1 MAKLLTWTQT
11 KALKPGTHAVGGGLY
26 AVVRDTGANSWLVR
40 GMLDGK
46 QCPVT
51 LGQWDHM
58 SLAEAREKAAE
69 CRKLLKQGTDPRKA
83 RADAKKAAEA
93 AARTFK
99 DAAEAFIESNKA
111 GWKNAKH
118 AAQWANTL
126 ATYADPHFGELPVSA
141 VETAHVLAALQPI
154 WTTKTETAGRVR
166 GRVEAVLDYA
176 KARGWR
182 TGENPARWRGHMS
195 VILPARDK
203 VAPVQHHPA
212 LPWQEI
218 GAFMSKLAAQK
229 GTGAKALHFAIL
241 TAARSGEVRGALW
254 SEVDLEAKVWTVPGH
269 RMKAGREHRVPL
281 SQPALAVLR
290 ELAAQRTSDSPDT
303 LIFAGMKAGKPLSDM
318 SLTAVLRRMK
328 LGHLT
333 AHGFRS
339 SFRDWAGEETNYP
352 REVAEAALAHR
363 SGGKV
368 EQAYAR
374 GDLFEKRRKLM
385 DAWAEYCSRP
395 APEGSNVVAFRAVG

>member
-118 AAQWANTL
+118 AAQWGSTL
-126 ATYADPHFGELPVSA
+126 ETYAYPVIGDLPVAEVRTEHILA
-141 VETAHVLAALQPI
+141 VLQPI
-154 WTTKTETAGRVR
+154 WRTKPETAVRVR
-166 GRVEAVLDYA
+166 GRIEKVLNGA
-176 KARGWR
+176 KTLDLR
-182 TGENPARWRGHMS
+182 TGDNPAAWKGHLELL
-195 VILPARDK
+195 LPARSK
-203 VAPVQHHPA
+203 VAKVKHHAA
-212 LPWQEI
+212 LDWREI
-218 GAFMSKLAAQK
+218 GGFMARLRKQPGMGAF
-229 GTGAKALHFAIL
+229 ALQFAIL

-254 SEVDLEAKVWTVPGH
+254 SEVDLEAAIWTVPEH
-269 RMKAGREHRVPL
+269 RMKAEREHRVPL
-281 SQPALAVLR
+281 SEPALAILR
-290 ELAAQRTSDSPDT
+290 ELAQRTNASPDA
-303 LIFAGMKAGKPLSDM
+303 LVFPGAKPGKPLSDM

-339 SFRDWAGEETNYP
+339 SFRDWAGEATNTP
-352 REVAEAALAHR
+352 HEVCEAALAHTV
-363 SGGKV
+363 GDKTV
-368 EQAYAR
+368 AAYAR
-374 GDLFEKRRKLM
+374 SDLFEKRRKLM
-385 DAWAEYCSRP
+385 TDWAEYCSRP
-395 APEGSNVVAFRAVG
+395 APEGSNVVPIRAAG